1 MATIMR
7 DVVPGWQLIN
17 IISISSIIFLRTNSL
32 AFAFSEEEKLKKVS
46 CPEALPFLVTSFFCL
61 CLKIIVSQS
70 FRLFSALCCA
80 FFHSRFALNF
90 FFFLGARRML
100 FFSTTSTTTFDSSL
114 KQKREKRKDFETF
127 LSLFFPLFDTNTTT
141 LTLLNEGRE
150 DEHALFFYSS
160 SVL

>member
-1 MATIMR
+1 MLFFTL
-7 DVVPGWQLIN
+7 VLL
-17 IISISSIIFLRTNSL
+17 SI
-32 AFAFSEEEKLKKVS
+32 
-46 CPEALPFLVTSFFCL
+46 
-61 CLKIIVSQS
+61 
-70 FRLFSALCCA
+70 
-80 FFHSRFALNF
+80 
-90 FFFLGARRML
+90 FFFLGARRVL

>member
-46 CPEALPFLVTSFFCL
+46 CPKALPFLVKSFYCL

-70 FRLFSALCCA
+70 FSSVLSALCCA
-80 FFHSRFALNF
+80 FFQSRFAINF
-90 FFFLGARRML
+90 FFFGARVL